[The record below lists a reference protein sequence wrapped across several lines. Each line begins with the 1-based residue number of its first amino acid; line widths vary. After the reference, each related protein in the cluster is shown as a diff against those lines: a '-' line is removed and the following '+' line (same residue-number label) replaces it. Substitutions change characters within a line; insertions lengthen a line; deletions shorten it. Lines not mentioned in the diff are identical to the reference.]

1 MKPLKETPFKKK
13 AFFQVLSKQQQ
24 LQIQG
29 GAKKDIIII
38 IEELT
43 TG

>member
-1 MKPLKETPFKKK
+1 MKLIKEKITKKK

-29 GAKKDIIII
+29 GAKKGII
-38 IEELT
+38 IEEV
-43 TG
+43 GGV